1 MAARPLAPALVFV
14 IALFPIAFLRPALLS
29 AAGLQSRN
37 EVRLE
42 QAFNPRPAAGDIILP
57 MPCGLSM
64 VFVPVGVP
72 ARGFLQDVPLI
83 MGTDG
88 ADRPGMEYYERRFA
102 QGVSGPFRVA
112 DLPPAWRERLNAGNA
127 ADDAEERFYYFMGKY
142 EVSTLQWRAVM
153 EASCPVPPFTDDDIR
168 PRTDISWYDAVEFSR
183 RYNEWLVA
191 NAPDAIPRFENDPKN
206 VGFVRLPSEAEWEYA
221 ARGGDRVPG
230 DALRQNDFHPL
241 EEGTDLEDYAVFRP
255 EGAARIFEKPEPVGS
270 RRPNPLGIHDMAG
283 NVAEMML
290 EHFRF
295 SLGNRLH
302 GSAGGVLRKGGGFN
316 ASRPEIL
323 PGRREEMPPVHARG
337 VRGAR
342 DTGLRL
348 ALSGINTPDGGR
360 TDLLQKE
367 WARLGEQ
374 DRGEQDRIIASGAD
388 PLREIDRIL
397 EITRD
402 PTARTNLLTLR
413 GVIKDANIALERE
426 RSVAAEGQVR
436 SAAYMLETIRNYAVR
451 LNISLDRIKRYSEE
465 NRKISDKTGV
475 VYKKR
480 AELIRGYEQAA
491 QSCRDAMRAS
501 TLFYKDRLDDLVAVP
516 DADYAHHMNLLRRE
530 FAGDALFNKNM
541 SANLRTLDAHRALAR
556 TGKLHP
562 LGVDALLRE
571 ILPPTLR
578 EHAIQANTSAR
589 TGGQPAP

>member
-1 MAARPLAPALVFV
+1 MAARAVAPAPVFG
-14 IALFPIAFLRPALLS
+14 IALLLIALSCPALLP

-37 EVRLE
+37 EVRPE
-42 QAFNPRPAAGDIILP
+42 QAFNPRPAAVDIILP

-64 VFVPVGVP
+64 VFAAVGVP
-72 ARGFLQDVPLI
+72 ARGFLQDIPLI

-88 ADRPGMEYYERRFA
+88 NDRPGMEYYERRFA
-102 QGVSGPFRVA
+102 QGLSGPFRLA
-112 DLPPAWRERLNAGNA
+112 DLPPAWRDRINANE
-127 ADDAEERFYYFMGKY
+127 ADDAGERFYYFMGKY

-153 EASCPVPPFTDDDIR
+153 EESCPVPPFTDDDIR
-168 PRTDISWYDAVEFSR
+168 PKTDISWYDAVEFSR

-241 EEGTDLEDYAVFRP
+241 EEGTGLEDYAVFRP
-255 EGAARIFEKPEPVGS
+255 EGATRIFEKPEPVGS

-290 EHFRF
+290 ENFRF

-302 GSAGGVLRKGGGFN
+302 GSAGGVIRKGGGFN

-342 DTGLRL
+342 DTGFRL
-348 ALSGINTPDGGR
+348 ALSGINAPDGGR
-360 TDLLQKE
+360 TDLLQRE
-367 WARLGEQ
+367 WANL
-374 DRGEQDRIIASGAD
+374 GEQDRIIASGAD

-402 PTARTNLLTLR
+402 PAARTNLLTLR

-451 LNISLDRIKRYSEE
+451 LNISLDRIKSHSEE
-465 NRKISDKTGV
+465 NRKTADKTGA

-480 AELIRGYEQAA
+480 AELIRGYEQAV

-501 TLFYKDRLDDLVAVP
+501 TLFYKDRLDDLAAVP

-530 FAGDALFNKNM
+530 FAGDDLFNKNM

-556 TGKLHP
+556 AGRLHS
-562 LGVDALLRE
+562 LGVNALLRE
-571 ILPPTLR
+571 ILPPALR
-578 EHAIQANTSAR
+578 EDAIRANASD
-589 TGGQPAP
+589 Q